1 LISVGSEEFVSMLG
15 VVLKPLLRKVAAM
28 DVLRNDQEKGRWE
41 NSWIYSLIC
50 FGLCLLL
57 FMLLVV

>member
-1 LISVGSEEFVSMLG
+1 MLG

>member
-1 LISVGSEEFVSMLG
+1 
-15 VVLKPLLRKVAAM
+15 M
-28 DVLRNDQEKGRWE
+28 DVMQNDQKKDDLK

-57 FMLLVV
+57 LMLLMV

>member
-1 LISVGSEEFVSMLG
+1 
-15 VVLKPLLRKVAAM
+15 M
-28 DVLRNDQEKGRWE
+28 DVLPNDPKKGGLK

-57 FMLLVV
+57 LMLLML

>member
-1 LISVGSEEFVSMLG
+1 
-15 VVLKPLLRKVAAM
+15 M
-28 DVLRNDQEKGRWE
+28 DVLPNDPKNGVLK

-57 FMLLVV
+57 LMLLML